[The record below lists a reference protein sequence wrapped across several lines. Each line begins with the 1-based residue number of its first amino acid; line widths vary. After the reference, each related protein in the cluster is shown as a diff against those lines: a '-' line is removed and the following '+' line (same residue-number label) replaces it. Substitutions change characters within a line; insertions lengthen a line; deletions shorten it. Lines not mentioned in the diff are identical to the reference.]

1 MKIAVMW
8 DVTSYNLVVR
18 YLRFVGTYFR
28 DLVSWRWKLETTKCL
43 HLSTKLHGIA
53 SQKTAF
59 FTFIA

>member
-28 DLVSWRWKLETTKCL
+28 DLVS
-43 HLSTKLHGIA
+43 
-53 SQKTAF
+53 
-59 FTFIA
+59 